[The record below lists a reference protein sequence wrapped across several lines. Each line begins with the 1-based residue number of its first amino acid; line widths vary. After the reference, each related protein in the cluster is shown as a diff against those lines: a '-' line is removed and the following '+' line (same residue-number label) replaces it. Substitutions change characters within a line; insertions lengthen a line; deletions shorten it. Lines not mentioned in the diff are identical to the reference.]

1 MGPEEAEEAAIE
13 THDGPKIN
21 LDFRLAGMPALV
33 AAPRAPYSL
42 DPTAFAFPSLAAM
55 AGRASQGGPREMA
68 MACLLVAR
76 VVRDALA
83 LRDQLTAEQ
92 LKQRTL
98 SAKHWLGAAAIQPQL
113 KTALGRLAEATSS
126 GDGSAMKV
134 ALEGVMTITANQLDP
149 GARLELGRL
158 AQAIAG

>member
-1 MGPEEAEEAAIE
+1 MRPEEAEEAAVE

-42 DPTAFAFPSLAAM
+42 EPTAFAFPSLAAM
-55 AGRASQGGPREMA
+55 VGRAALGGPREAA
-68 MACLLVAR
+68 MACLLVGR
-76 VVRDALA
+76 VVRDAVV
-83 LRDQLTAEQ
+83 LRDQLTPEQ
-92 LKQRTL
+92 LKQRALT
-98 SAKHWLGAAAIQPQL
+98 AKHWLGAAAIQPQL
-113 KTALGRLAEATSS
+113 KTALGRLADATSS
-126 GDGSAMKV
+126 GDAAALKV
-134 ALEGVMTITANQLDP
+134 ALDGVMTVTANHLDQ